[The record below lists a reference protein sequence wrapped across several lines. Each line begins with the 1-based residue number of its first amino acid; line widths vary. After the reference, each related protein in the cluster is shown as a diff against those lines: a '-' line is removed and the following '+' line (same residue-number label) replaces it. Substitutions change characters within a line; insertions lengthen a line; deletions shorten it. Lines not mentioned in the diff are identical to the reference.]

1 MSVLMPID
9 QSSYYVQP
17 AILKYSLR
25 VNSDTEGLC
34 MAGWGPFDLTEKN
47 AVVTGGA
54 MGIGFGIAKRLFE
67 AGANVLIADIDGA
80 AAQAAAKKLVGG
92 PGKAAAMQADIV
104 EEGVGQKIV
113 AKCVE
118 LFGSINILVNN
129 AGIYPMSPVLQMT
142 SDFLDRVYKINLKG
156 LIFVSKAAAA
166 RMVEQGKGGKIIN
179 ISSIDAF
186 HPSMPGLTAYDA
198 SKGGV
203 VMFTKGLALELAP
216 YGIMVNSIAPGGIQT
231 EGTSKPL
238 AGMTKEQMDQAAK
251 AFVAKIPLRRMGVP
265 DDIGKVAVFL
275 ASSASDY
282 MTGETVIVDGGML
295 LA

>member
-1 MSVLMPID
+1 
-9 QSSYYVQP
+9 
-17 AILKYSLR
+17 
-25 VNSDTEGLC
+25 
-34 MAGWGPFDLTEKN
+34 MAGWGPFDLAGKN

-67 AGANVLIADIDGA
+67 AGASVLIADVDGA
-80 AAQAAAKKLVGG
+80 AAQEAAKKLVGR
-92 PGKAAAMQADIV
+92 PGRAAAMQADVV
-104 EEGVGQKIV
+104 EEGIGQRIV

-156 LIFVSKAAAA
+156 LVFISKAAAA

-186 HPSMPGLTAYDA
+186 RPSMVGLAAYDA

-203 VMFTKGLALELAP
+203 VMFTKSLALELAP
-216 YGIMVNSIAPGGIQT
+216 HAIMVNSIAPGGIET
-231 EGTSKPL
+231 EGTSRPL
-238 AGMTKEQMDQAAK
+238 AGMTKEQMDQAMK
-251 AFVAKIPLRRMGVP
+251 AFIARIPLRRMGVP